1 MIPPFLNLKTISC
14 CASLGITGMGIASNG
29 LKNGNFQVNAEENN
43 ENTKTISF
51 KTSMMKIL
59 TEKQKVPDKNN
70 KSKEIVIVGGGVS
83 GLSTAWTLAKLGHN
97 GQNFLYA
104 GRTVCQFLSAVY
116 SVNFEEMYNYSDTEA
131 LDQILLMKHRKFQLL
146 SNTF

>member
-1 MIPPFLNLKTISC
+1 M
-14 CASLGITGMGIASNG
+14 AIASNG
-29 LKNGNFQVNAEENN
+29 LKNGKFHVNAEENN

-97 GQNFLYA
+97 VTLFERETIGAFSQASSINSGFLHTEPTTDPY
-104 GRTVCQFLSAVY
+104 GKDDWNSFSSSLSMTVYKYL
-116 SVNFEEMYNYSDTEA
+116 DTCCPA
-131 LDQILLMKHRKFQLL
+131 KVGA
-146 SNTF
+146 

>member
-29 LKNGNFQVNAEENN
+29 LKNGKFQVNAEENN

-70 KSKEIVIVGGGVS
+70 KSKEVVIVGGGVS

-104 GRTVCQFLSAVY
+104 GRIVLSVFYQLFY
-116 SVNFEEMYNYSDTEA
+116 SVDFGEMYK
-131 LDQILLMKHRKFQLL
+131 LF
-146 SNTF
+146 

>member
-29 LKNGNFQVNAEENN
+29 LKNGKFQVNAEENN
-43 ENTKTISF
+43 ESTKTISF

-59 TEKQKVPDKNN
+59 TEKQKVPDKN

-83 GLSTAWTLAKLGHN
+83 GLSTAWTLSKLGHN

-104 GRTVCQFLSAVY
+104 GRTVLSVFY
-116 SVNFEEMYNYSDTEA
+116 
-131 LDQILLMKHRKFQLL
+131 QL
-146 SNTF
+146 FIQ

>member
-14 CASLGITGMGIASNG
+14 CASLGITCKIASNG
-29 LKNGNFQVNAEENN
+29 LKNGKFQVNAEENN
-43 ENTKTISF
+43 ESTKTISF

-104 GRTVCQFLSAVY
+104 GRAVLSVFY
-116 SVNFEEMYNYSDTEA
+116 
-131 LDQILLMKHRKFQLL
+131 QLL
-146 SNTF
+146 NQ

>member
-29 LKNGNFQVNAEENN
+29 LKNGKFQVNAEENN

-104 GRTVCQFLSAVY
+104 GRTVLSVFY
-116 SVNFEEMYNYSDTEA
+116 QLFYTVDFGEMYNYSDTEG
-131 LDQILLMKHRKFQLL
+131 LDH
-146 SNTF
+146 T

>member
-1 MIPPFLNLKTISC
+1 MIPPFLNLKTLRC
-14 CASLGITGMGIASNG
+14 CVSLGITGMGIASNG
-29 LKNGNFQVNAEENN
+29 LKNGKFHVNAEENN

-70 KSKEIVIVGGGVS
+70 KSKEVVIVGGGVS

-104 GRTVCQFLSAVY
+104 GRTVLSVVLSAVY
-116 SVNFEEMYNYSDTEA
+116 LVNFGKMYNYSDT
-131 LDQILLMKHRKFQLL
+131 
-146 SNTF
+146 

>member
-1 MIPPFLNLKTISC
+1 MIPPFLNLKTLSC
-14 CASLGITGMGIASNG
+14 CVSLGITGMAIASNG
-29 LKNGNFQVNAEENN
+29 LKNGKLKVLNAEENN

-59 TEKQKVPDKNN
+59 TEKQELPDKNN

-104 GRTVCQFLSAVY
+104 GRTVLSVFY
-116 SVNFEEMYNYSDTEA
+116 
-131 LDQILLMKHRKFQLL
+131 QL
-146 SNTF
+146 FIQ